1 MKSRVHH
8 KLISWGFGFVFFAV
22 IGSLFAMASPFLDA
36 YQRMLIHYVLLAP
49 GVIGLGGIAVAKL
62 TRYEAD

>member
-1 MKSRVHH
+1 VKPRVHH
-8 KLISWGFGFVFFAV
+8 KLISWGFGLGFFAV

-49 GVIGLGGIAVAKL
+49 VIGLGGIAVAKL